1 MPAYKYTIK
10 STGKTKWYANFYYTD
25 WTGERKH
32 VCKRG
37 FNTQRE
43 AKEYERHF
51 LDVNVSKPSNIEMT
65 FPTLLQ
71 IYLDDLENRLKPTTF
86 ENKTNMIE
94 NKILP
99 YFKNLKV
106 NEIDS
111 TTIRNWQNEMLNF
124 RKPNGERYAPTYL
137 KTLNSQLSA
146 IFNYGVKHYNLK
158 TNPCRDAGSIGKK
171 KAKKMKIWTQQEY
184 EQFSST
190 IEKSAM
196 KLAFDI
202 LFYTGIRSGELL
214 ALTPADILPNKR
226 LNINK
231 NYARVKGKEF
241 ILTPKTDKS
250 ERCIS
255 IPDFLYNDITT
266 YISKLYGIEPNDR
279 IFYFTRAALNLE
291 IKKGAA
297 KVGLEQIRVHDLRHS
312 HVSMLIEMH
321 YSIVAISERL
331 GHESVKITL
340 DTYAHLYPDKDI
352 TLADD
357 LNKFRS
363 SN

>member
-1 MPAYKYTIK
+1 M
-10 STGKTKWYANFYYTD
+10 
-25 WTGERKH
+25 
-32 VCKRG
+32 
-37 FNTQRE
+37 
-43 AKEYERHF
+43 
-51 LDVNVSKPSNIEMT
+51 DVNISKPSNIEMT

-171 KAKKMKIWTQQEY
+171 KAKTMKIWTQQEY
-184 EQFSST
+184 ECFSST

-214 ALTPADILPNKR
+214 ALTPADVLPNKR

-255 IPDFLYNDITT
+255 IPDFLYNDITA

-297 KVGLEQIRVHDLRHS
+297 KAGLEQIRVHDLRHS
-312 HVSMLIEMH
+312 HVRIIE
-321 YSIVAISERL
+321 
-331 GHESVKITL
+331 
-340 DTYAHLYPDKDI
+340 
-352 TLADD
+352 
-357 LNKFRS
+357 
-363 SN
+363 